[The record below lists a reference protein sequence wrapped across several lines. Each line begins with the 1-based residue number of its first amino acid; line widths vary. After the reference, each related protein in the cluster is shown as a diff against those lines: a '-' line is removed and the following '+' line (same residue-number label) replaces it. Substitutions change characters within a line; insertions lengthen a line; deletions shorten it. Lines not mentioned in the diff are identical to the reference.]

1 MSKNTI
7 RSGVGVKGPCP
18 GGGRLPIAGTIAAGH
33 SVARDGEAETR
44 GAATNAGRDVHA
56 RIDHV
61 RARTGRALARIDH
74 PLALLFTTALVVRL
88 VYLVEIA
95 RKSPFWGHPY
105 LDAAYYLQWGQQIL
119 SGDLIGHEVFVR
131 APLYPYFLAF
141 VGRLFG
147 LTATTVEIAQAIL
160 GALTCLLVALLGARV
175 FDRRTGLVAGWIA
188 CFHGPLVYWGGE
200 ILIETFLLP
209 MILLSLLFV
218 VRGRESWAVR
228 DWVWSGLLAGLAG
241 IARPTAM
248 VLLPVVAIGAFLRRP
263 PAGPSR
269 RTQVRLAAIACL
281 SGGLILGIVSLRN
294 YAVGGDFVPVASHG
308 GINFWTGN
316 NARSDGKLV
325 VVPEGIEI
333 TPEWRGK
340 DNLIAMS
347 AIGAEKALGR
357 KLKPSEVSSYWV
369 RLTLEWVRTHPADA
383 AKLYLRKV
391 YYFWAGC
398 EYTNN
403 EDIYSFRRFSILLSV
418 LMLPLGAVYLPG
430 AILMPLALFGMIL
443 CARQWRRL
451 FPLYGF
457 VLATFLTVV
466 CFFVSSRH
474 RLPIIPVALIFAGH
488 GLVTLIA
495 PGRSR
500 SRTPGGW
507 GRTRHLALAVPL
519 VLVLGINPGAR
530 PPGTL
535 AQYEQFEYS
544 ILIGRALEARDAG
557 RLPQAVEEFTRAL
570 ALRPGDAESHCD
582 LGMILA
588 RQGRMSEAKGH
599 LDQAVRLAPRE
610 GRFLLA
616 LGIWYLESN
625 DLGRARELLLEARRQ
640 GAAVDSGMLRAV
652 GVNP

>member
-1 MSKNTI
+1 MTKKTT
-7 RSGVGVKGPCP
+7 RSRGGVESPRP
-18 GGGRLPIAGTIAAGH
+18 GDARPRIVESHAAKHG
-33 SVARDGEAETR
+33 VARVEGADTGR
-44 GAATNAGRDVHA
+44 AATNAGRNV
-56 RIDHV
+56 
-61 RARTGRALARIDH
+61 LARIDRS
-74 PLALLFTTALVVRL
+74 LALLFATALIVRF

-105 LDAAYYLQWGQQIL
+105 LDAAYYLQWGRQIL

-141 VGRLFG
+141 IGRLFG
-147 LTATTVEIAQAIL
+147 LTTTTVEIAQAIL
-160 GALTCLLVALLGARV
+160 GALTCLLVALLGARA

-200 ILIETFLLP
+200 TLIETLLLP
-209 MILLSLLFV
+209 IILLSLWFV

-248 VLLPVVAIGAFLRRP
+248 VLLPVVALGAFLHRP
-263 PAGPSR
+263 GAAPPR
-269 RTQVRLAAIACL
+269 RTQLRLAAIACV
-281 SGGLILGIVSLRN
+281 SGGLILGLVSLRN

-347 AIGAEKALGR
+347 VIGAEKALGR

-369 RLTLEWVRTHPADA
+369 RLTLDWVRTHPADV

-403 EDIYSFRRFSILLSV
+403 EDIYSFRRFSVLLSV
-418 LMLPLGAVYLPG
+418 LMLPLGSIYLPG

-457 VLATFLTVV
+457 VLATFLMVI

-474 RLPIIPVALIFAGH
+474 RLPIIPVALIFAAH
-488 GLVTLIA
+488 GLLILIA

-507 GRTRHLALAVPL
+507 GQTRQLALAVPL

-535 AQYEQFEYS
+535 AQYGQFEYS
-544 ILIGRALEARDAG
+544 IRIGRALEARDAG
-557 RLPQAVEEFTRAL
+557 RLPQAGEEFTRAL

-582 LGMILA
+582 LGLILA
-588 RQGRMSEAKGH
+588 RQGRMSEAKRH
-599 LDQAVRLAPRE
+599 LDQAVQLAPRE
-610 GRFLLA
+610 GKFLLA
-616 LGIWYLESN
+616 LGIWYLQSN
-625 DLGRARELLLEARRQ
+625 DPGRARELLLEARRQ
-640 GAAVDSGMLRAV
+640 GAAVDPEMLRAV
-652 GVNP
+652 GANP

>member
-1 MSKNTI
+1 LRKKTN
-7 RSGVGVKGPCP
+7 RSGSGAESSRPDGARPRVYGSS
-18 GGGRLPIAGTIAAGH
+18 AARH
-33 SVARDGEAETR
+33 DVARVGEDDTR
-44 GAATNAGRDVHA
+44 SAATSAGRSVLA
-56 RIDHV
+56 RLD
-61 RARTGRALARIDH
+61 RALV
-74 PLALLFTTALVVRL
+74 LLFTTALVVRF
-88 VYLVEIA
+88 VYLVEMA

-105 LDAAYYLQWGQQIL
+105 LDAAYYLQWGRQIL

-141 VGRLFG
+141 LGRLFG
-147 LTATTVEIAQAIL
+147 LTTTTVEIAQAIL
-160 GALTCLLVALLGARV
+160 GALTCLFVALLGTRA
-175 FDRRTGLVAGWIA
+175 FDRRIGLVAGWIA
-188 CFHGPLVYWGGE
+188 CFHGPLLYWGGE
-200 ILIETFLLP
+200 TLIETFLLP
-209 MILLSLLFV
+209 LVLLSLWFV

-248 VLLPVVAIGAFLRRP
+248 VLLPVVAIGAFLHRSGV
-263 PAGPSR
+263 GPSR
-269 RTQVRLAAIACL
+269 RTQLRLAAIACL
-281 SGGLILGIVSLRN
+281 SGGLILGLVSLRN

-347 AIGAEKALGR
+347 VIGAEKAMGR

-369 RLTLEWVRTHPADA
+369 RLTLEWVRTHPADV

-403 EDIYSFRRFSILLSV
+403 EDIYSFRRFSVLLSV
-418 LMLPLGAVYLPG
+418 LMLPLGLIYLPG
-430 AILMPLALFGMIL
+430 AILMPLAVFGMIL

-474 RLPIIPVALIFAGH
+474 RLPIIPVALIFAAQ
-488 GLVTLIA
+488 GLVTLIDTLIG

-500 SRTPGGW
+500 SRTPAGW
-507 GRTRHLALAVPL
+507 GRTRQLALAVPL

-535 AQYEQFEYS
+535 AQFEQFEYS
-544 ILIGRALEARDAG
+544 ILTGRALEARDAG

-570 ALRPGDAESHCD
+570 ALRPGDAETHCD
-582 LGMILA
+582 VGMILA
-588 RQGRMSEAKGH
+588 QQGRMFEAKGH

-616 LGIWYLESN
+616 LGIWYLQSN
-625 DLGRARELLLEARRQ
+625 DPGRARELLLEARRQ
-640 GAAVDSGMLRAV
+640 GANVDSELLRAA